1 MRSGPTVVHC
11 SAGVGRT
18 GTLIAID
25 YNLDC
30 AAKTGIVDVFGTL
43 NEMRRQRSTMV
54 QTEEQYIFIYQT
66 LLDGC
71 SQAGWFGFCI
81 YLALPYDIAANR
93 Q

>member
-1 MRSGPTVVHC
+1 VVHC

-25 YNLDC
+25 YNLEC

-71 SQAGWFGFCI
+71 AQLGERSREFFS
-81 YLALPYDIAANR
+81 L
-93 Q
+93 